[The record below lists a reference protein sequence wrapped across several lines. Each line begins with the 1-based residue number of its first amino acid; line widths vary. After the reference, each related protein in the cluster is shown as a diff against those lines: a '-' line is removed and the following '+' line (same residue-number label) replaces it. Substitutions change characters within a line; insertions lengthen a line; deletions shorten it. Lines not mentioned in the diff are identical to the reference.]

1 MGIGG
6 VEALWNSL
14 RLADTSRTS
23 DRNITGVVRQSLELM
38 CLLKDMRRQSRRL
51 DTVVREATS
60 AISDYLTRLGD
71 GSMDDNEQTH
81 YLADL
86 VQRVQTG

>member
-14 RLADTSRTS
+14 RLADTSRPS
-23 DRNITGVVRQSLELM
+23 DRNISGIVRQTLELM
-38 CLLKDMRRQSRRL
+38 CLLKDLRRQSRRL

-60 AISDYLTRLGD
+60 AISDYLTGLGD
-71 GSMDDNEQTH
+71 ENMSVNEQTK
-81 YLADL
+81 YLSDL
-86 VQRVQTG
+86 VQKVQTG